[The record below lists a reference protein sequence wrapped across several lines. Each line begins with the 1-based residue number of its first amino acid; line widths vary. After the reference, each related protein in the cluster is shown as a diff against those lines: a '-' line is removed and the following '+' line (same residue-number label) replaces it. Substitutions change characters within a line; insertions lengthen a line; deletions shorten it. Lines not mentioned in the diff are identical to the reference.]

1 MEFSMRTYWTFT
13 AINIF
18 IGAVNLSVLF
28 LWIPLPT
35 VINSLEH
42 SHVDALEA
50 AMSLGRLDLVSAL
63 LGSLGIGLGVFAFIS
78 FGYIRQKAEII
89 AKETAEKAHTEA
101 RLAIAKLE
109 KRHADKELGR
119 SDFNPADVN
128 TSNADEED

>member
-1 MEFSMRTYWTFT
+1 M
-13 AINIF
+13 
-18 IGAVNLSVLF
+18 
-28 LWIPLPT
+28 

-63 LGSLGIGLGVFAFIS
+63 LGILGIGLGIFAFSS
-78 FGYIRQKAEII
+78 FGYIRQKSEII
-89 AKETAEKAHTEA
+89 AREAADKAHEEA
-101 RLAIAKLE
+101 RLAIARLE
-109 KRHADKELGR
+109 KKHADKKLGQ